1 VIRVSFESNEGINRL
16 AKVITSRI
24 KMHGE
29 TPLVLDFGSI
39 QPNGSLLTNT
49 FPQEIPKGQYTLCRH
64 LTYGKQGETLTWVKK
79 LNHALSDPEISDAI
93 IPEKMRSLLPGDRVL
108 VAWVQD
114 EAVVIDIIVSS

>member
-1 VIRVSFESNEGINRL
+1 MSFESNEGMNKL

-24 KMHGE
+24 KKHGE
-29 TPLVLDFGSI
+29 SPLVLDFGAI

-49 FPQEIPKGQYTLCRH
+49 FPQEIPKGQYTVCRH
-64 LTYGKQGETLTWVKK
+64 LTYGTQGETLTWVKK
-79 LNHALSDPEISDAI
+79 LNHSLSDPKVSDVI